1 MSSDASG
8 YAVAQSI
15 VAHKDMS
22 KFGEAT
28 VVDSQTHGHATD
40 SVVPWPWYRKE
51 SSKHQGK
58 FYYVNSVTQETVWKA
73 PSIPETGST
82 LPSTPASE
90 TAGESNRCD
99 TEVSQIC
106 AAGKTTESV
115 HSEGEPE
122 KETPPSL
129 PETGSTLPS
138 TCASS
143 EKDGGGESERSDT
156 EASQTRAAGNS
167 SASEHSE
174 GEPEKEAPPGAAPSI
189 AESGL
194 RSSGAGTRSKPSRPQ
209 CVQADSVGSSSRF
222 GSAKQSSRLE
232 VSSES
237 PKTWAAQ
244 QRLRRGLTCPDSEA
258 DEDVTRRVKSI
269 LNKLTIENFSKMS
282 KQLLYCRFTCVDHVH
297 ILIEEIFEKA
307 TAQHQYIEMY
317 SELCKLLHAFFS
329 ENPVS
334 KEAKHGFKRL
344 LLDEC
349 QRSFER
355 NLEPP
360 SNLHQLDREE
370 RTLAEIQYKTKT
382 LGNIRF
388 VGALLAKDMLV
399 SKVLVAIVD
408 QLMTD
413 PSPEALESLVALLTA
428 TGPVFDTS
436 EWQYHPKLVAVFS
449 SLSEIVV
456 EGKCSARV
464 RCLLQDLLDLR
475 AADWQDGRPKKTEA
489 PTTLKAVAEM
499 AKQAEKTVK
508 PIPYWKR

>member
-1 MSSDASG
+1 
-8 YAVAQSI
+8 
-15 VAHKDMS
+15 
-22 KFGEAT
+22 
-28 VVDSQTHGHATD
+28 
-40 SVVPWPWYRKE
+40 
-51 SSKHQGK
+51 
-58 FYYVNSVTQETVWKA
+58 
-73 PSIPETGST
+73 
-82 LPSTPASE
+82 
-90 TAGESNRCD
+90 
-99 TEVSQIC
+99 
-106 AAGKTTESV
+106 
-115 HSEGEPE
+115 
-122 KETPPSL
+122 
-129 PETGSTLPS
+129 
-138 TCASS
+138 
-143 EKDGGGESERSDT
+143 
-156 EASQTRAAGNS
+156 
-167 SASEHSE
+167 
-174 GEPEKEAPPGAAPSI
+174 
-189 AESGL
+189 
-194 RSSGAGTRSKPSRPQ
+194 
-209 CVQADSVGSSSRF
+209 
-222 GSAKQSSRLE
+222 
-232 VSSES
+232 
-237 PKTWAAQ
+237 
-244 QRLRRGLTCPDSEA
+244 LTCPDSEA

-269 LNKLTIENFSKMS
+269 LNKLTIENFSRMS

-413 PSPEALESLVALLTA
+413 PSPEALESLVALLTV

-449 SLSEIVV
+449 SLSELVV

-475 AADWQDGRPKKTEA
+475 AADWQDRRPKKTEA

-508 PIPYWKR
+508 PVAYWKR